1 MKLFKISIKF
11 EQNGKWS
18 ERQADT
24 EGYLVKEDD
33 NDDIVEGYVKALYP
47 TSYDS
52 VRYIKGLYLDNSLVF
67 IQMINNNTMSPIC
80 YSFPDVK
87 HEGFWSGFD
96 EKVGFFPMVPA
107 TKCSDGHATIQI
119 EEVKDET
126 KDKIVEETSKI
137 FEKEAS
143 KPTWINHCM
152 MNDCKSLTDFLDEQ
166 CVFQMKLHCG
176 KW

>member
-24 EGYLVKEDD
+24 EGYLVKKNE
-33 NDDIVEGYVKALYP
+33 NDDIVEGYVKALYH

-52 VRYIKGLYLDNSLVF
+52 VRYIKGLHFNNSLVF
-67 IQMINNNTMSPIC
+67 IQMCNVSSVSPIC

-87 HEGFWSGFD
+87 NEGFWSGFN
-96 EKVGFFPMVPA
+96 ENGFFPMVPA

-119 EEVKDET
+119 EEVEDET

-143 KPTWINHCM
+143 DPTWINQCLM
-152 MNDCKSLTDFLDEQ
+152 EDFKSLKDFLNEQ